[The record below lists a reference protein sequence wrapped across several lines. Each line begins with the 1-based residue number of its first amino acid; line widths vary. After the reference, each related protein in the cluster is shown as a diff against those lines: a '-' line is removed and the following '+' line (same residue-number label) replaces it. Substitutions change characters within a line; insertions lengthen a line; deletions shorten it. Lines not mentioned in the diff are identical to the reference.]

1 MHSGIYAD
9 ALMRSVAL
17 AVSRNQVGANRP
29 ITEVLASE
37 GITQQEYNDLGSD
50 PQFTRYVDA
59 YTKEL
64 TESGFSFAAK
74 SRLLAE
80 DLLPMAYKMARD
92 SDVPAPVRA
101 KMIENLVEWGDLKPR
116 KDTAQLAVGNG
127 FSITINI
134 PEPVK
139 KASKESNIID
149 ITPESVEEEENNPQ
163 ESVECE
169 ETDLIAQNVHSSVY
183 LGEEVH
189 VKKQIT
195 ALTAVDE
202 DYLKPVDVVDQK
214 DIEKKLDGLF
224 DEADDYTYA
233 GEDVLE

>member
-116 KDTAQLAVGNG
+116 KDVTQLAVGSG

-139 KASKESNIID
+139 K
-149 ITPESVEEEENNPQ
+149 SVQRIQYHRHNARK
-163 ESVECE
+163 C
-169 ETDLIAQNVHSSVY
+169 
-183 LGEEVH
+183 
-189 VKKQIT
+189 
-195 ALTAVDE
+195 
-202 DYLKPVDVVDQK
+202 
-214 DIEKKLDGLF
+214 
-224 DEADDYTYA
+224 
-233 GEDVLE
+233 

>member
-29 ITEVLASE
+29 TTEVLASE

-50 PQFTRYVDA
+50 PQFKRYVDA

-116 KDTAQLAVGNG
+116 KDTAQLAVGSG

-134 PEPVK
+134 PETAK
-139 KASKESNIID
+139 KASLESNIID
-149 ITPESVEEEENNPQ
+149 ITPESVEESEDTPLKSVK
-163 ESVECE
+163 SVE
-169 ETDLIAQNVHSSVY
+169 NVHSSIHSEEDTQDMEQISA
-183 LGEEVH
+183 LCGE
-189 VKKQIT
+189 
-195 ALTAVDE
+195 DE
-202 DYLKPVDVVDQK
+202 EYLKPIDVVDQK

-224 DEADDYTYA
+224 DEEHDYVYA

>member
-134 PEPVK
+134 PEPTK
-139 KASKESNIID
+139 KTSIDSNIID
-149 ITPESVEEEENNPQ
+149 ITPESVEEADNNPQ
-163 ESVECE
+163 ESV

>member
-1 MHSGIYAD
+1 
-9 ALMRSVAL
+9 MRSVAL

-29 ITEVLASE
+29 TTEVLASV

-50 PQFTRYVDA
+50 PQFKRYVDA

-116 KDTAQLAVGNG
+116 KDTAQLAVGSG

-134 PEPVK
+134 PETAK
-139 KASKESNIID
+139 KASLESNIID
-149 ITPESVEEEENNPQ
+149 ITPESVEESEDTPLKSVK
-163 ESVECE
+163 SVE
-169 ETDLIAQNVHSSVY
+169 NVHSSIHSSIHSEEDAQDMEQISA
-183 LGEEVH
+183 LCGE
-189 VKKQIT
+189 
-195 ALTAVDE
+195 DE
-202 DYLKPVDVVDQK
+202 EYLKPIDVVDQK

-224 DEADDYTYA
+224 DEEHDYVYA